1 MKVTVH
7 GAAGEVTGS
16 CLLVESGRSR
26 VLVECGLVQGGGDT
40 RARNAAP
47 FPFDPASLDAV
58 VLSHAHIDHSGRLPL
73 LVKAGCTGSIYTHRA
88 TRDLAR
94 IMLRDSAF
102 LQEKDAEHETRR
114 RQRAG
119 KPAVDPLYTQAD
131 AARAVRRMRGLDYGV
146 STRIAPGI
154 TITLH
159 DAGHII
165 GSAIV
170 ELLLEHDGRRRR
182 IVFSGDLGAR
192 NAPVMRNPTVLQD
205 ADLVLL
211 EGTYGDRLHRP
222 WQSTLD
228 EIAGVFDAAS
238 AGRGNILI
246 PAFAV
251 GRTQELLYLF
261 REHYRA
267 WNLDRWQ
274 VFLDSPMAIQA
285 TEVYARHWSLH
296 EAGDKYGAQPFVL
309 PNLRFTQSLLQSKAI
324 NEVRSGAI
332 IIAGS
337 GMCTGGRIRH
347 HLKHNLWRDNCHL
360 MIVGF
365 QARGT
370 LGRQLVDGAGE
381 VTLWGEQIKV
391 AATVHTINGLSAHAD
406 QAGLVAWYRN
416 FKGNP
421 PVVLVHGEGAALS
434 SLAAELGPQAK
445 IAGPGQTF

>member
-16 CLLVESGRSR
+16 CLLVECGRSR
-26 VLVECGLVQGGGDT
+26 VLIECGLKQGGPAES
-40 RARNAAP
+40 ARNADP

-73 LVKAGCTGSIYTHRA
+73 LVKAGSTASIYTHRA

-102 LQEKDAEHETRR
+102 LQEKDAEHESRR

-119 KPAVDPLYTQAD
+119 KSVVEPLYTQAD
-131 AARAVRRMRGLDYGV
+131 AARAVRRMRGLDYGAP
-146 STRIAPGI
+146 TRIAPGV
-154 TITLH
+154 TLTLH

-170 ELLLEHDGRRRR
+170 ELVLEHDGKRRQ

-192 NAPVMRNPTVLQD
+192 NAPVMRDPAVLRD
-205 ADLVLL
+205 ADLVIL

-222 WQSTLD
+222 WQATLD
-228 EIAGVFDAAS
+228 EIAGVFETAS
-238 AGRGNILI
+238 AGNGNILI

-261 REHYRA
+261 REHYRE

-296 EAGDKYGAQPFVL
+296 EAGDMYGPQPFVL
-309 PNLRFTQSLLQSKAI
+309 PNLRFTQTMLQSQAI

-347 HLKHNLWRDNCHL
+347 HLKHNLWRENCHL

-370 LGRQLVDGAGE
+370 LGRQLVDGADE
-381 VTLWGEQIKV
+381 VRLWGEKIKV

-406 QAGLVAWYRN
+406 QVGLVEWYRN
-416 FKGNP
+416 FKGSP
-421 PVVLVHGEGAALS
+421 PVVLVHGEGEALTV
-434 SLAAELGPQAK
+434 LASEIGPQAT
-445 IAGPGQTF
+445 IARAGQTF